1 MQEIHLDTIQ
11 QFNDYNGMETLHPLV
26 SVIHVDN
33 TEHIKEC
40 MMHYGFYALYLKEN
54 KGCKLSYG
62 RTEYDFDEMTVTS
75 FAPGQTIRV
84 EPIEVPEGGH
94 VDDKGNIYSPLGELV
109 GAAFPKYTALAFH
122 PDLLN
127 RTSLGKQ
134 MSRYEF
140 FDYTSNEALHLS
152 TQEVEIFKGVL
163 NMIEQELHHAIDK
176 HTRELVVS
184 HIELLLNYC
193 LRFYD
198 RQFITR
204 EEINHSVVKKFLS
217 LLDEYIA
224 SPPALPHREGAASR
238 LPTVAYFADKCC
250 LSTGYFG
257 TLVKTETGRTAKDLI
272 NDRILAK
279 AKELLSISSPMGG
292 GREGASIT
300 QISQRLGFEY
310 PQHFV
315 RFFKAL
321 TGKTPTQWRA
331 A

>member
-1 MQEIHLDTIQ
+1 MQQIHLDTIQ

-26 SVIHVDN
+26 SVVHVES

-40 MMHYGFYALYLKEN
+40 MMKYGLYALYLKEN

-75 FAPGQTIRV
+75 FAPGQVVTV
-84 EPIEVPEGGH
+84 EPNPEVPF
-94 VDDKGNIYSPLGELV
+94 
-109 GAAFPKYTALAFH
+109 AKYTALAFH

-152 TQEVEIFKGVL
+152 AQEVEIFKGVL

-204 EEINHSVVKKFLS
+204 EEINHGVVKKFLS

-224 SPPALPHREGAASR
+224 DKAEREG

-279 AKELLSISSPMGG
+279 AKELLQS
-292 GREGASIT
+292 ET
-300 QISQRLGFEY
+300 LTVTLISQRLGFEY

-321 TGKTPTQWRA
+321 TGKTPTQWKA

>member
-1 MQEIHLDTIQ
+1 MEQIHLDTIQ

-40 MMHYGFYALYLKEN
+40 MMHYGFYAIYLKEN

-75 FAPGQTIRV
+75 FAPGQVVTV
-84 EPIEVPEGGH
+84 EPNPEVPF
-94 VDDKGNIYSPLGELV
+94 
-109 GAAFPKYTALAFH
+109 AKYTSLAFH

-152 TQEVEIFKGVL
+152 TQEVEIFRGVL
-163 NMIEQELHHAIDK
+163 AMIEQELHHAIDK

-217 LLDEYIA
+217 LLDEYILEKA
-224 SPPALPHREGAASR
+224 EHEG

-272 NDRILAK
+272 NDRIMSK
-279 AKELLSISSPMGG
+279 AKELLATDTLSV
-292 GREGASIT
+292 T

-321 TGKTPTQWRA
+321 TGKTPTGWRA

>member
-1 MQEIHLDTIQ
+1 MQELFLDSIQ
-11 QFNDYNGMETLHPLV
+11 AFNDYNGMETLHPLV

-40 MMHYGFYALYLKEN
+40 MMHYGFYAIYLKEN

-75 FAPGQTIRV
+75 FAPGQVVTV
-84 EPIEVPEGGH
+84 EPNPEVPF
-94 VDDKGNIYSPLGELV
+94 
-109 GAAFPKYTALAFH
+109 AKYTALAFH

-152 TQEVEIFKGVL
+152 AQEVEIFKGVL
-163 NMIEQELHHAIDK
+163 AMIEQELHHAIDK

-217 LLDEYIA
+217 LLDAYIA
-224 SPPALPHREGAASR
+224 EKAETEGLPS
-238 LPTVAYFADKCC
+238 VAYFADKCC
-250 LSTGYFG
+250 LSNGYFG

-279 AKELLSISSPMGG
+279 AKELLLSDTLTV
-292 GREGASIT
+292 T
-300 QISQRLGFEY
+300 QVSQRLGFEY